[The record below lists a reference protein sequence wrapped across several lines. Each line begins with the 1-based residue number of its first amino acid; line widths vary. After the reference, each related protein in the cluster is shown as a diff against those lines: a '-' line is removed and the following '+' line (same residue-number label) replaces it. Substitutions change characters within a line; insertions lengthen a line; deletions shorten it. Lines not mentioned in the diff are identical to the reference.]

1 MNKNLKKGMR
11 VHEKVSAGGRRQL
24 FVPMKSMM
32 LEEEE
37 TGETVKSK
45 LAFVKALRGKD
56 KPRGFL
62 AKLGGTHFFG
72 TEEEESNFEKD
83 FLEASIKLSERKPNY
98 GKRKL
103 LNSSLLYTLFLL
115 VKREYEESDDPVV
128 KEMWTEIFVSEN
140 AFFEW
145 VIGELDRADEV
156 EELLAEE
163 ITKQGSTTKRKRQ
176 NDGEEGELEDNVAA
190 LCDLFENESFLEKG
204 KVIKVFKEPY
214 TKTLTLCYRNQLLRT
229 KLEDQGRNHI
239 LFKEGDTYAGSKSF
253 TKEDALKSIGDG
265 NTSSCQ
271 CISIKLRTLSHEL
284 RERVLVTFD
293 DHGFIY
299 DETVE
304 ETESQKEDT
313 ELETFSQQSSQSEAL
328 KARDLLRFC
337 RYCPFST
344 RKRPELEEHMKTE
357 HESCT
362 ICKRAFKGGEEL
374 MKHIQEDHNRK
385 KCPKCGKMIA
395 VNAMTRH
402 SEEHTTREKIAKGKK
417 VKKPTTAS
425 KKNPYIDFCRQER
438 PKIKQDHPL
447 YNLGQVNAEL
457 GRRWRELTDDEK
469 EDYRGDVD
477 IDEAT
482 GPAEREEAA
491 ETREVV
497 ISFLFSQM
505 LCFIFLEIFTHI
517 CFMNKLQAETQNAE
531 RTRKTAEERERT
543 RKAAEER
550 EVVIFSKKR
559 CCIS

>member
-1 MNKNLKKGMR
+1 MNKNLKKGMK

-24 FVPMKSMM
+24 FVPMKSVM

-37 TGETVKSK
+37 AGETVRSK

-62 AKLGGTHFFG
+62 AKMGGTHFFERNG
-72 TEEEESNFEKD
+72 EESNFEKD

-103 LNSSLLYTLFLL
+103 LNSSLLYTMFML
-115 VKREYEESDDPVV
+115 VKREYEESDDEVV
-128 KEMWTEIFVSEN
+128 KEMWREIFCSEH

-145 VIGELDRADEV
+145 VIAELDRSDEV

-163 ITKQGSTTKRKRQ
+163 VTRQVSTTKKKRKD
-176 NDGEEGELEDNVAA
+176 DGVEGELEDNVSA

-214 TKTLTLCYRNQLLRT
+214 TKTLTLCFRNQLLKT
-229 KLEDQGRNHI
+229 KLEDMGRDHI
-239 LFKEGDTYAGSKSF
+239 LFKEGDAYAGSKSF
-253 TKEDALKSIGDG
+253 TKEDALKSFGDG
-265 NTSSCQ
+265 NTGSAQ
-271 CISIKLRTLSHEL
+271 CISIKLRTLSHDL

-304 ETESQKEDT
+304 EAECQKEDT
-313 ELETFSQQSSQSEAL
+313 ELETFSQQSTQPQTL
-328 KARDLLRFC
+328 KAKDLLRFC

-344 RKRPELEEHMKTE
+344 RKRPELETHMESE

-385 KCPKCGKMIA
+385 KCPKCQKMIPA
-395 VNAMTRH
+395 NSMTRH
-402 SEEHTTREKIAKGKK
+402 TEEHSTREKISRGKK
-417 VKKPTTAS
+417 VKKATPAQS
-425 KKNPYIDFCRQER
+425 KGKNPYHEFCRQER
-438 PKIKQDHPL
+438 PNIKQEHPL

-457 GRRWRELTDDEK
+457 GRRWKELTVEEK
-469 EDYRGDVD
+469 EEYRGDVD
-477 IDEAT
+477 IGEA
-482 GPAEREEAA
+482 GAAALERQDAGDAEII
-491 ETREVV
+491 EVV
-497 ISFLFSQM
+497 FSLLFLSDSPYLF
-505 LCFIFLEIFTHI
+505 H
-517 CFMNKLQAETQNAE
+517 K
-531 RTRKTAEERERT
+531 
-543 RKAAEER
+543 
-550 EVVIFSKKR
+550 
-559 CCIS
+559 

>member
-1 MNKNLKKGMR
+1 MLAITITITITIKIKVIGGLIVNKNLKRGMR

-24 FVPMKSMM
+24 FVPMKSTM

-72 TEEEESNFEKD
+72 TDEEESNFEKD

-128 KEMWTEIFVSEN
+128 KEMWKEIFVSEN

-176 NDGEEGELEDNVAA
+176 NDGVEGELEDNVAA

-214 TKTLTLCYRNQLLRT
+214 TKTLTLCFRNQLLRT
-229 KLEDQGRNHI
+229 KLEDLGRDHI
-239 LFKEGDTYAGSKSF
+239 LFKEGDAYAGAKSF
-253 TKEDALKSIGDG
+253 TKEDALKSFGEG
-265 NTSSCQ
+265 NTSSAQ

-284 RERVLVTFD
+284 RERVLITFD

-304 ETESQKEDT
+304 ESESQKEDT
-313 ELETFSQQSSQSEAL
+313 EQETFSQQSSQSEAL

-362 ICKRAFKGGEEL
+362 ICKRAFKGGEDL

-395 VNAMTRH
+395 ANAMTRH
-402 SEEHTTREKIAKGKK
+402 SEEHTTREKISKGKK

-438 PKIKQDHPL
+438 PKIKQEHPL
-447 YNLGQVNAEL
+447 YSLGQVNAEL
-457 GRRWRELTDDEK
+457 GRRWRELTDEEK

-477 IDEAT
+477 IGEAA
-482 GPAEREEAA
+482 GPAAEEREEAA

-497 ISFLFSQM
+497 ISFLFSQ
-505 LCFIFLEIFTHI
+505 
-517 CFMNKLQAETQNAE
+517 KL
-531 RTRKTAEERERT
+531 
-543 RKAAEER
+543 
-550 EVVIFSKKR
+550 
-559 CCIS
+559 CCIFFYSPIFVS